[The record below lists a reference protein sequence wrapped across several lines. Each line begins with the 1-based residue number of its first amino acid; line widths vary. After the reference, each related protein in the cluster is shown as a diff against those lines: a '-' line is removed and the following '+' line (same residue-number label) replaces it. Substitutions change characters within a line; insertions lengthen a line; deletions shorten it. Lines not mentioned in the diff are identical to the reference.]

1 MGRPPRVWDRKC
13 RENLPCSAFPCLP
26 QITSP
31 ISGINGDIR
40 AKKIANIT
48 DVCESM
54 KEQLLV
60 LVEWAKYIP
69 AFCEL
74 LLDDQVRACTPRAVT
89 DTGPAGSNRA
99 PNETLTCAQSC
110 RSHSTNINSVP
121 AKDCEVGMC
130 PIFQVGKLGHSKL
143 IAQGHTVSYQHNWD
157 WDQPRT
163 LQSPHSIALL
173 SRRCR
178 QGPEAGA
185 QEI

>member
-1 MGRPPRVWDRKC
+1 MGGHPNRVLLLLSPPCPSAQSCLLTWQSRQSSCHQTGDFLGKF
-13 RENLPCSAFPCLP
+13 RETPLPPAFLCLS

-74 LLDDQVRACTPRAVT
+74 LLDDQVRAPVLGAEV
-89 DTGPAGSNRA
+89 DTG
-99 PNETLTCAQSC
+99 
-110 RSHSTNINSVP
+110 H
-121 AKDCEVGMC
+121 
-130 PIFQVGKLGHSKL
+130 
-143 IAQGHTVSYQHNWD
+143 
-157 WDQPRT
+157 
-163 LQSPHSIALL
+163 
-173 SRRCR
+173 
-178 QGPEAGA
+178 QGPADLSKT
-185 QEI
+185 

>member
-1 MGRPPRVWDRKC
+1 MLLGYGLSVRNGKCVWGGNPPPPV
-13 RENLPCSAFPCLP
+13 SPCLP

-74 LLDDQVRACTPRAVT
+74 LLDDQVRAHAESGGGHRAIRVQLTP
-89 DTGPAGSNRA
+89 
-99 PNETLTCAQSC
+99 
-110 RSHSTNINSVP
+110 
-121 AKDCEVGMC
+121 KDMAMSWLDF
-130 PIFQVGKLGHSKL
+130 IQ
-143 IAQGHTVSYQHNWD
+143 
-157 WDQPRT
+157 
-163 LQSPHSIALL
+163 
-173 SRRCR
+173 
-178 QGPEAGA
+178 
-185 QEI
+185 